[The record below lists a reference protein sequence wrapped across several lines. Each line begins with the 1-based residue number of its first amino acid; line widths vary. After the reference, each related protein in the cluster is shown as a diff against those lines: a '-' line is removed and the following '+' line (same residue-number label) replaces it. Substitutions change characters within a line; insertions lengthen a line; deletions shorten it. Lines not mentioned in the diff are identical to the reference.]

1 MRGFEGL
8 LLLQRERNFV
18 LVRLGTVPFNHCHFQ
33 TLSNHLLT
41 SLVIEKDRYFEFF
54 AS

>member
-8 LLLQRERNFV
+8 LLLQRERHFV
-18 LVRLGTVPFNHCHFQ
+18 LVRLGAVPSNHPHLQ
-33 TLSNHLLT
+33 TLIIHLPN